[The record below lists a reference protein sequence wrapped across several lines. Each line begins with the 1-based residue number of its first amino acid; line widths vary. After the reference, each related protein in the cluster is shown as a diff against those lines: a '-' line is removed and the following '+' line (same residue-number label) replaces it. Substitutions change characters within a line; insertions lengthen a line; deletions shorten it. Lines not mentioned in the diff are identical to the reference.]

1 VTPHGV
7 DPAFSAGAPLGAGV
21 HLRPSYLLFVGAI
34 QARKDPLTAAEAARA
49 VGLPLVVAGPAKEP
63 ELARALEARGAD
75 LRGWVEK
82 PELAELYRGAAA
94 LVWPSRYEG
103 FGIPVLEA
111 MASGTPVVLSSDPA
125 LREVAGDAGVY
136 AENGDYAG
144 AIRRALDDRDR
155 FARAGLE
162 RARGFSWAE
171 SARRTAD
178 VYRKVLA

>member
-1 VTPHGV
+1 MVE
-7 DPAFSAGAPLGAGV
+7 S
-21 HLRPSYLLFVGAI
+21 LLDELIRVSRVVGA
-34 QARKDPLTAAEAARA
+34 DPDWVQGGGGNTSVKSEDGATMLVKASGTTLAEMDATKGWA
-49 VGLPLVVAGPAKEP
+49 
-63 ELARALEARGAD
+63 ELD
-75 LRGWVEK
+75 LSVTRQIVEK
-82 PELAELYRGAAA
+82 PELAGLYRGAAA

-155 FARAGLE
+155 FARAGIE
-162 RARGFSWAE
+162 RARAFSCAE